1 MKFEQVLKIYWTKG
15 FLFGGKVLPFNSD
28 WRRFGNQ
35 IKGFNY
41 FNKLKIIKR
50 FELTYLYYNPK
61 GTLQN
66 MDKESRRTLNRI
78 FSQMGSIN
86 FQVTELNRLNVIR
99 LFLIKTFRGKAQAFG
114 KPSRGQR
121 TWSNAWTAY
130 LYNKDLRLFIG
141 NMQRQLNK
149 DKKEE
154 KINYKLIKKKLQQG
168 KNEGQSK
175 KILKKKDLW
184 F

>member
-1 MKFEQVLKIYWTKG
+1 MLSFD
-15 FLFGGKVLPFNSD
+15 SD

-35 IKGFNY
+35 IKGFNL
-41 FNKLKIIKR
+41 FNKLKIIRR
-50 FELTYLYYNPK
+50 FELTHLYYNPK
-61 GTLQN
+61 ATLGEL
-66 MDKESRRTLNRI
+66 DKESRRSLNRI

-99 LFLIKTFRGKAQAFG
+99 LFLIKSFRGKAQAFG

-130 LYNKDLRLFIG
+130 LYNKDLRTFIG
-141 NMQRQLNK
+141 NVQRQLNK

-154 KINYKLIKKKLQQG
+154 KINYKFIKKKIQKG
-168 KNEGQSK
+168 RNEGQPK
-175 KILKKKDLW
+175 KVLKKKDL
-184 F
+184 